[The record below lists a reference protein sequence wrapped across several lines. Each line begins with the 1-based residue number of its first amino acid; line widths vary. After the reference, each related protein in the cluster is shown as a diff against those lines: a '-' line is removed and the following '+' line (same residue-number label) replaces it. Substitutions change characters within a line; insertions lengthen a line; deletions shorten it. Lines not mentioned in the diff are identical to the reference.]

1 MKATQLI
8 QAKNILQLS
17 ENYIKSVM
25 GHDLYTTTS
34 QIYGDHDIL
43 DNKEHLDTAR
53 KIEQHRNKSVN

>member
-17 ENYIKSVM
+17 ENYIKSGM
-25 GHDLYTTTS
+25 GHDLYTTTR

-43 DNKEHLDTAR
+43 DTKEHLDTAR